1 MVEIVADTLDPS
13 FFRSSPLTL
22 SILRQHVLA
31 IVRAGIAGADPQT
44 LVKSALAGGV
54 LSRVPQGT
62 KVTVIAAGK
71 ASRAM
76 ASAFT
81 SEFGQSVRGL
91 IASPQ
96 LGERVDGLEW
106 FDVGHPTPTEGSV
119 DAGLRALQLA
129 SEVGEGNILLVLL
142 SGGASAGLTV
152 PLEGVSLDDKVRV
165 TRLLLEN
172 GISIDGLNCVRKHL
186 SAIKGGRLAIAA
198 SGRCITLA
206 ISDVVNPV
214 PDDPAVIGSGL
225 TAVDPTTYAD
235 ALQCLH
241 SSGRATLL
249 PRAVVSVLERG
260 SNGEVEETLKPNDH
274 LPNNSEYHIIGSRLD
289 AMAAA
294 AHEARR
300 LGFYALTLEEP
311 ITGEA
316 RVSGDAYIKSLAR
329 YAHEQPRPLCV
340 VSAGETTVKVRG
352 PGRGGRNQE
361 FALAGAFSLVR
372 RFPLAVVASV
382 GTDGIDGPTDAAG
395 AIIDTTT
402 PLRAANAGLER
413 PEYYLGSNDS
423 YAFFDGVGDLL
434 HTGATATNVG
444 DLQIALIA

>member
-1 MVEIVADTLDPS
+1 MVEIDADTLVPS
-13 FFRSSPLTL
+13 FLRSSPLTL

-31 IVRAGIAGADPQT
+31 IVRAGIAGADPQS
-44 LVKSALAGGV
+44 LIKSVLADGV
-54 LSRVPQGT
+54 LARVPQDT

-71 ASRAM
+71 AGGAM
-76 ASAFT
+76 ASAFAA
-81 SEFGQSVRGL
+81 EFGRPVRGL

-96 LGERVDGLEW
+96 LGERVDGMEW

-119 DAGLRALQLA
+119 EAGLRALQLA

-165 TRLLLEN
+165 TQLLLES

-206 ISDVVNPV
+206 ISDVVDPV

-235 ALQCLH
+235 ALQYLH
-241 SSGRATLL
+241 SSGRTTLL

-260 SNGEVEETLKPNDH
+260 RNGELEETLKSNDD
-274 LPNNSEYHIIGSRLD
+274 LPNNSEYHVIGSRLD

-300 LGFYALTLEEP
+300 LGFNTLTLEEP

-329 YAHEQPRPLCV
+329 HAHEQPRPLCV

-372 RFPLAVVASV
+372 RFPVAVVASV

-402 PLRAANAGLER
+402 PLRAADAGLER
-413 PEYYLGSNDS
+413 PDHYLAANDS
-423 YAFFDGVGDLL
+423 YTFFDGVGDLL

>member
-1 MVEIVADTLDPS
+1 MVEIDADTLGP
-13 FFRSSPLTL
+13 FFPRSSPLTL

-31 IVRAGIAGADPQT
+31 IVKAGIAGAAPQS
-44 LVKSALAGGV
+44 LIKSALADGV
-54 LSRVPQGT
+54 LARVPQDT

-71 ASRAM
+71 AGGAM
-76 ASAFT
+76 ASAFAA
-81 SEFGQSVRGL
+81 EFGHPVRGL

-96 LGERVDGLEW
+96 LGERVDGMEW

-129 SEVGEGNILLVLL
+129 SEIREGNILLVLL

-152 PLEGVSLDDKVRV
+152 PLDGVSLDDKVRV
-165 TRLLLEN
+165 TRLLLES

-198 SGRCITLA
+198 NGRCITLA
-206 ISDVVNPV
+206 ISDVVDPV

-225 TAVDPTTYAD
+225 TAADPTTYAD
-235 ALQCLH
+235 ALQYLH
-241 SSGRATLL
+241 SSGRTTLL

-260 SNGEVEETLKPNDH
+260 RNGELEETLKSNDH
-274 LPNNSEYHIIGSRLD
+274 LPNNSEYHVIGSRLD

-294 AHEARR
+294 AYEARR
-300 LGFYALTLEEP
+300 LGFKTITLEEP

-329 YAHEQPRPLCV
+329 HAHEQPRPLCV
-340 VSAGETTVKVRG
+340 ISAGETTVKVRG
-352 PGRGGRNQE
+352 LGRGGRNQE

-382 GTDGIDGPTDAAG
+382 GTDGIDGPTDVAG

-402 PLRAANAGLER
+402 PLRAADAGLER
-413 PEYYLGSNDS
+413 PDHYLAANDS
-423 YAFFDGVGDLL
+423 YAFFEGVGDLL
-434 HTGATATNVG
+434 HTGDTSTNVG

>member
-1 MVEIVADTLDPS
+1 MVEIDSDTLDPS
-13 FFRSSPLTL
+13 FYRSSPLTL

-31 IVRAGIAGADPQT
+31 IVRAGIAGADPQS
-44 LVKSALAGGV
+44 LIKSALADGV
-54 LSRVPQGT
+54 LARVPQDT

-71 ASRAM
+71 AGGAM
-76 ASAFT
+76 ASAFA
-81 SEFGQSVRGL
+81 SEFGQPVRGL

-96 LGERVDGLEW
+96 LGERVDGMEW

-129 SEVGEGNILLVLL
+129 AEIGEGNILLVLL

-165 TRLLLEN
+165 TRLLLES

-186 SAIKGGRLAIAA
+186 SGIKGGRLAIAA

-206 ISDVVNPV
+206 ISDVVDPV

-235 ALQCLH
+235 ALQYLH
-241 SSGRATLL
+241 SSGRTTSL

-260 SNGEVEETLKPNDH
+260 SNGELEETLKPNDH

-300 LGFYALTLEEP
+300 LGFNALTLEEP

-329 YAHEQPRPLCV
+329 HAHEQPRPLCV

-352 PGRGGRNQE
+352 LGRGGRNQE

-372 RFPLAVVASV
+372 RFPLAVVASF

-402 PLRAANAGLER
+402 ALRAADAGLER
-413 PEYYLGSNDS
+413 PDYYLAANDS

>member
-1 MVEIVADTLDPS
+1 MVEIDSDTLDPS
-13 FFRSSPLTL
+13 FYRSSPLTL

-31 IVRAGIAGADPQT
+31 IVRAGIAGADPQS
-44 LVKSALAGGV
+44 LIKSALADGV
-54 LSRVPQGT
+54 LARVPQDT

-71 ASRAM
+71 AGGAM
-76 ASAFT
+76 ASAFA
-81 SEFGQSVRGL
+81 SEFGQPVRGL

-96 LGERVDGLEW
+96 LGERVDGMEW

-129 SEVGEGNILLVLL
+129 SEIGEGNILLVLL

-165 TRLLLEN
+165 TRLLLES

-186 SAIKGGRLAIAA
+186 SGIKGGRLAIAA

-206 ISDVVNPV
+206 ISDVVDPV

-235 ALQCLH
+235 ALQYLH
-241 SSGRATLL
+241 SSGRTTSL

-260 SNGEVEETLKPNDH
+260 SNGELEETLKPNDH

-289 AMAAA
+289 AMSAA

-300 LGFYALTLEEP
+300 LGFNALTLEEP

-329 YAHEQPRPLCV
+329 HAHEQPRPLCV

-352 PGRGGRNQE
+352 LGRGGRNQE

-402 PLRAANAGLER
+402 PLRAADAGLER
-413 PEYYLGSNDS
+413 PDYYLAANDS